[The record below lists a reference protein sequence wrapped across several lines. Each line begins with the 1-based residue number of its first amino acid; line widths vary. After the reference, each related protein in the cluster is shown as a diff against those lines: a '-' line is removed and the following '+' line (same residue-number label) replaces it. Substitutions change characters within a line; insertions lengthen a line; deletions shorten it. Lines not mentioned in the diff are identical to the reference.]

1 MTGFTTTQLSKILS
15 ALSGTARNP
24 NSKAAARKA
33 IDRVAATLG
42 LTGDAVLAAAPSL
55 LDGRL
60 DPASWREQLTAP
72 PVPSRELPAGDE
84 AKTSRGEGAAEESRV
99 VRTPREGTKQA
110 LVVGLL
116 GREQGATLD
125 ELVAAT
131 GWLPHTT
138 RAALTDLRRR
148 GYSLHKGPRDGG
160 EKAYSIQAA

>member
-1 MTGFTTTQLSKILS
+1 MTDFTTAQLSTILS
-15 ALSGTARNP
+15 ALSGSARNP
-24 NSKAAARKA
+24 NSKAAAHKA
-33 IDRVAATLG
+33 IDRIAATLG
-42 LTGDAVLAAAPSL
+42 LTGEAVLAAASGL

-60 DPASWREQLTAP
+60 DRASWLQQLTAP
-72 PVPSRELPAGDE
+72 PEPSHEGGGQVPLRI
-84 AKTSRGEGAAEESRV
+84 
-99 VRTPREGTKQA
+99 PRQGTKQA

-125 ELVAAT
+125 ELVVAT

-160 EKAYSIQAA
+160 EKAYSIQG